1 MLTHLR
7 IYLIRKFDALNY
19 DRFCLIFLIFM
30 SIHEFYEMNFIFK
43 LLNTF
48 LLRHDDVISF

>member
-1 MLTHLR
+1 MLTRLR
-7 IYLIRKFDALNY
+7 ICLIRKFSAKSY
-19 DRFCLIFLIFM
+19 DIFCLIFLIFM

-48 LLRHDDVISF
+48 LLRHDDGKFF